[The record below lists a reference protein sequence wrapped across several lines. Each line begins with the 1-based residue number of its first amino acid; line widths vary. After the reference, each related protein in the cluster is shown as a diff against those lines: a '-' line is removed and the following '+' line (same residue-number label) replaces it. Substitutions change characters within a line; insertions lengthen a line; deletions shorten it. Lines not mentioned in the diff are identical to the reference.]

1 MYTTYATSILQLKIK
16 SGSKY
21 GAENH
26 RKLMAAPRPTF
37 QQFVDYLL
45 RTEVY
50 SKVFQDCQKLSMLN
64 DNYKHMLFKDPFVS
78 M

>member
-50 SKVFQDCQKLSMLN
+50 SKVFQDCQK
-64 DNYKHMLFKDPFVS
+64 
-78 M
+78 

>member
-37 QQFVDYLL
+37 QQFVDYLRGIL
-45 RTEVY
+45 LKS
-50 SKVFQDCQKLSMLN
+50 SKIAKSKAC
-64 DNYKHMLFKDPFVS
+64 
-78 M
+78 